1 MSSTKRGLACTEVK
15 SFEMG
20 ENKDLDGEGQR
31 VCLKIAGENY
41 YLVATRS
48 VIDNGLDF
56 MVTVPDENRPVGMA
70 RRETAERIC
79 AACSELSR
87 RI

>member
-1 MSSTKRGLACTEVK
+1 MK
-15 SFEMG
+15 
-20 ENKDLDGEGQR
+20 ENKDLDGEDKR
-31 VCLKIAGENY
+31 LCLEIAGENY
-41 YLVATRS
+41 YLIATRS

-56 MVTVPDENRPVGMA
+56 MVTVPDENKPTGLA

>member
-1 MSSTKRGLACTEVK
+1 
-15 SFEMG
+15 MG
-20 ENKDLDGEGQR
+20 AGKESNLEGAGVR

-48 VIDNGLDF
+48 IADNGLDF
-56 MVTVPDENRPVGMA
+56 TITVPDENKATGRA